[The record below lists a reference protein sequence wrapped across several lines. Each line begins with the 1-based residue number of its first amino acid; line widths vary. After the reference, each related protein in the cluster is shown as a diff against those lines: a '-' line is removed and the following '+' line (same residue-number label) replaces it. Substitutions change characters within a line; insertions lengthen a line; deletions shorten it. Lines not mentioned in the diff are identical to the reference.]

1 MRTCKAYVNH
11 KILERRKKRVLY
23 FDRVKFKAQL
33 CLSGVTNKE
42 LIDYL
47 GLNTTTYYRKLKN
60 DGSFTRD
67 ELAKIIDKLEIEKPE
82 EIFFAKE
89 LT

>member
-1 MRTCKAYVNH
+1 
-11 KILERRKKRVLY
+11 VLH
-23 FDRVKFKAQL
+23 FDKDKFKAQL
-33 CLSGVTNKE
+33 VLAGVTNRE

-47 GLNTTTYYRKLKN
+47 GITTTTYYRKLRN

-67 ELAKIIDKLEIEKPE
+67 ELSKIIDRLEIEKPE

>member
-1 MRTCKAYVNH
+1 MLH
-11 KILERRKKRVLY
+11 
-23 FDRVKFKAQL
+23 FDKDKFKAQL
-33 CLSGVTNKE
+33 VLAGVTNRE

-47 GLNTTTYYRKLKN
+47 GITTTTYYRKLRN

-67 ELAKIIDKLEIEKPE
+67 ELSKIIDRLEIEKPE

>member
-1 MRTCKAYVNH
+1 M
-11 KILERRKKRVLY
+11 LY

-33 CLSGVTNKE
+33 CLAGVTNKE

>member
-1 MRTCKAYVNH
+1 MLH
-11 KILERRKKRVLY
+11 
-23 FDRVKFKAQL
+23 FDKNKFKAQL
-33 CLSGVTNKE
+33 VLAGVTNRE

-47 GLNTTTYYRKLKN
+47 GITTTTYYRKLRN

-67 ELAKIIDKLEIEKPE
+67 ELSKIIDRLEIEKPE
-82 EIFFAKE
+82 DIFFAKE

>member
-1 MRTCKAYVNH
+1 MLH
-11 KILERRKKRVLY
+11 
-23 FDRVKFKAQL
+23 FDKDKFKAQL
-33 CLSGVTNKE
+33 ILAGVTNRE

-47 GLNTTTYYRKLKN
+47 GITTTTYYRKLRN

-67 ELAKIIDKLEIEKPE
+67 ELSKIIDRLEIEKPE
-82 EIFFAKE
+82 DIFFAKE